1 MTRLAKKREYD
12 EPCRLLSGNEKEVL
26 AAVEKEGLVFVQGG
40 RYFHLLQGSDKGKAA
55 AALKDL
61 YDKTFGKTVTFG
73 VGDSPVDMPML
84 KVVDVPFLV
93 RNFSRGKNAR
103 LVVWRNVL
111 RLVTKEARR
120 EPEFSVLAG

>member
-1 MTRLAKKREYD
+1 
-12 EPCRLLSGNEKEVL
+12 LLK
-26 AAVEKEGLVFVQGG
+26 
-40 RYFHLLQGSDKGKAA
+40 GSDKGKAT

-61 YDKTFGKTVTFG
+61 YGKAFSRTVTFG

-84 KVVDVPFLV
+84 KAVDVPFLV

-111 RLVTKEARR
+111 RLVTKEARS

>member
-1 MTRLAKKREYD
+1 
-12 EPCRLLSGNEKEVL
+12 
-26 AAVEKEGLVFVQGG
+26 
-40 RYFHLLQGSDKGKAA
+40 
-55 AALKDL
+55 
-61 YDKTFGKTVTFG
+61 
-73 VGDSPVDMPML
+73 ML

-111 RLVTKEARR
+111 RLVTKEARS